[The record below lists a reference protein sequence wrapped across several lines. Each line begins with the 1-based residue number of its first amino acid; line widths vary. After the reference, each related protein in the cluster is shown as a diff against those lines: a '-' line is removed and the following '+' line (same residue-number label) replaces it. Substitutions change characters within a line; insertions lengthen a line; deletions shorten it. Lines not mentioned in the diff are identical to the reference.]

1 MAAGLAAAAAAVV
14 RRARGCRVGLP
25 AARNFSFYTRDAA
38 DILLRGT
45 CGGLVTM
52 QLFQPPSAVW
62 GARSHFII
70 APRSFCCGKPCG
82 LFPMNACGLARPAE
96 YQLGRPAEVVPFE
109 ITEVGAAGPRRP
121 AAAGGPL
128 EPASRPAALLAL
140 RGARAGGVCRQR
152 GLRREVSPYA
162 ESRVGGRR
170 HLCQQCCCHRHYC
183 HCIPLDPQTRRP
195 MLRAGRAGR

>member
-109 ITEVGAAGPRRP
+109 ITEQQARQKFLDWQHGSARLGP
-121 AAAGGPL
+121 GGLLPL
-128 EPASRPAALLAL
+128 GGRWNLRAALLPFWL
-140 RGARAGGVCRQR
+140 FEVHARVEYAGSVG
-152 GLRREVSPYA
+152 SA
-162 ESRVGGRR
+162 EK
-170 HLCQQCCCHRHYC
+170 
-183 HCIPLDPQTRRP
+183 
-195 MLRAGRAGR
+195 